1 MNARNFKRCDFV
13 RFLISCLVAAFMI
26 GSSFVTAYA
35 ENVDDDDFV
44 QPHVI
49 SRIWGTKLEVIPYK
63 FENNNYVPVEGV
75 SSCVREGSNTSP
87 YNISIPRSTVD
98 EWRKAGATSFYIR
111 LYISIDGSGLK
122 GYELK
127 SDNEVIGSSMS
138 NVYFSYG
145 WRTGF
150 KGTTYNLTVYG
161 TGGYSG
167 NLSGNIT
174 VG

>member
-1 MNARNFKRCDFV
+1 MNTRILKTHDFV
-13 RFLISCLVAAFMI
+13 RFFISCLVAALII
-26 GSSFVTAYA
+26 GSTFVSAYA
-35 ENVDDDDFV
+35 ENVTDDDLV

-49 SRIWGTKLEVIPYK
+49 SRVWGTKLEVIPYK
-63 FENNNYVPVEGV
+63 FENNKYVPVNDV
-75 SSCVREGSNTSP
+75 SSCVRGGSNTSP

-98 EWRKAGATSFYIR
+98 EWREAGATSFYIQ
-111 LYISIDGSGLK
+111 LTISVDGSGLK

-127 SDNEVIGSSMS
+127 SNNEVVSSSMN
-138 NVYFSYG
+138 NVYFKYG

-150 KGTTYNLTVYG
+150 AGTTYSLKIFG

>member
-1 MNARNFKRCDFV
+1 MSLLGVSAVVFV
-13 RFLISCLVAAFMI
+13 
-26 GSSFVTAYA
+26 
-35 ENVDDDDFV
+35 
-44 QPHVI
+44 
-49 SRIWGTKLEVIPYK
+49 KEVIL
-63 FENNNYVPVEGV
+63 
-75 SSCVREGSNTSP
+75 RL
-87 YNISIPRSTVD
+87 I
-98 EWRKAGATSFYIR
+98 RKAGATSFFIR
-111 LYISIDGSGLK
+111 LSISVDGSGLK

-150 KGTTYNLTVYG
+150 KGTTYSLTVYG

>member
-1 MNARNFKRCDFV
+1 MNARIFKRCDFV

-35 ENVDDDDFV
+35 ENVDDDDLV

-98 EWRKAGATSFYIR
+98 EWRTAGATNFYIK
-111 LYISIDGSGLK
+111 LAISVDGSNLK

-127 SDNEVIGSSMS
+127 SNNEIIESSMT
-138 NVYFSYG
+138 NVKFNYNWMTYF
-145 WRTGF
+145 T
-150 KGTTYNLTVYG
+150 GTTYSLTIKG

-174 VG
+174 VR

>member
-1 MNARNFKRCDFV
+1 MNARIFKRRDFV

-35 ENVDDDDFV
+35 ENVDDDDLV

-49 SRIWGTKLEVIPYK
+49 SRVWGTKLEVIPYK
-63 FENNNYVPVEGV
+63 FENNKYVPVNDV
-75 SSCVREGSNTSP
+75 SSCVRGGSNTSP

-98 EWRKAGATSFYIR
+98 EWREAGATKFYIK
-111 LYISIDGSGLK
+111 LTVSVDGSNLR
-122 GYELK
+122 GYVLK
-127 SDNEVIGSSMS
+127 SNNEILESSVTDVKF
-138 NVYFSYG
+138 NYG
-145 WRTGF
+145 WMTNF
-150 KGTTYNLTVYG
+150 TGTTYSLTIKG